1 MAPDE
6 LKALLERVGAGEEAA
21 CRALYL
27 RYRPS
32 VSRLLEGFAQLDD
45 DEREDLVQETFTRA
59 FRAVKGVKAAEAFE
73 GWLLTIARN
82 RALSALSRKSTQRE
96 LKERLSTEQSEETG
110 FIPEA
115 LQLELEVDVVRKLI
129 DALPEGPEK
138 ETVRLFY
145 VEGELSPAVCA
156 RMEKHVASCPACNGA
171 CESLRAVLGA
181 CRTYGSQPVPPRIT
195 LAVRTAVKDLLA
207 KR

>member
-145 VEGELSPAVCA
+145 VEGELSAREIAERLDVGKSAVTMRLERFRA
-156 RMEKHVASCPACNGA
+156 KVRRELM
-171 CESLRAVLGA
+171 LAVL
-181 CRTYGSQPVPPRIT
+181 
-195 LAVRTAVKDLLA
+195 
-207 KR
+207 KRRWTP

>member
-1 MAPDE
+1 MAPEE
-6 LKALLERVGAGEEAA
+6 LKALLEQVGAGEEAA
-21 CRALYL
+21 CRTVYL
-27 RYRPS
+27 RYRPT

-59 FRAVKGVKAAEAFE
+59 FRAVKGVKAPEAFE

-96 LKERLSTEQSEETG
+96 LKDKLSSELSEETS

-115 LQLELEVDVVRKLI
+115 FQLELEVEVVRRLI

-145 VEGELSPAVCA
+145 VEGELSAREIAERLDVGKSAVTM
-156 RMEKHVASCPACNGA
+156 RLERFRSRVRRELMV
-171 CESLRAVLGA
+171 AVL
-181 CRTYGSQPVPPRIT
+181 
-195 LAVRTAVKDLLA
+195 
-207 KR
+207 KRRWTP